1 MSKRF
6 ALSTF
11 LLLSIAV
18 LALLFSGVSFA
29 QQTDCYT
36 ILVGKEATVDGSV
49 IIAHNEDD
57 RGELLVDWY
66 IVPRLQHSQ
75 EEKLRLK
82 NGALIDQVEETYSF
96 LWLEIPGEDFAD
108 SYINEWGVVVASNQ
122 CPSKE
127 SYGDLVDGGVGYFLR
142 RILIERAKSA
152 REAVKIAGKIIEEV
166 GYYYSGRT
174 YCIADP
180 DEAWML
186 SVVQGKHWVARRVP
200 DDEVAIIPNYYT
212 IDYVDLSDTLSYLGS
227 PDIVQYAI
235 NRGWFTPGPGKEFSF
250 REAYSPSR
258 ILYGIWNIPRHLGG
272 LNLLAERKFS
282 YHEKL
287 PFSFKPK
294 KKLSLEDIMNVL
306 RYHYE
311 GTEFEMNPSYNNG
324 NPHVSTVS
332 RICSSTNRYGFVAQL
347 RSFLPREIGNV
358 LWLAPRRPC
367 VQPFIPWY
375 SGITKVPPE
384 YTRGDYRKALENHFK
399 VSQNIKLTCPE
410 HAYWVFSRFADM
422 VDSNYAS
429 MIGDV
434 KVWRDKFQN
443 KLLDEQKSF
452 ENRVLKVYKKDQG
465 KARKMLT
472 DYTCKVAQEVLKK
485 TEEKL
490 RQLRE
495 NVH

>member
-1 MSKRF
+1 MSSRSILCNF
-6 ALSTF
+6 I
-11 LLLSIAV
+11 LLSITI
-18 LALLFSGVSFA
+18 LALLFSGVSYA
-29 QQTDCYT
+29 QHTDCYT
-36 ILVGKEATVDGSV
+36 ILVGKEATMDGSV

-66 IVPRLQHSQ
+66 IVSRLQHSQ
-75 EEKLRLK
+75 GEKLRLK

-96 LWLEIPGEDFAD
+96 LWLEMPGEDFAD
-108 SYINEWGVVVASNQ
+108 SYMNEWGVVVASNQ

-127 SYGDLVDGGVGYFLR
+127 SFGDLVDGGVGYFLR
-142 RILIERAKSA
+142 RIMVERAKSA
-152 REAVKIAGKIIEEV
+152 REAVKIAGRIIEEV

-180 DEAWML
+180 NEAWML

-212 IDYVDLSDTLSYLGS
+212 IDYVDLSDTLNYLGS
-227 PDIVQYAI
+227 PDIVQYAV

-250 REAYSPSR
+250 REAYSPAR

-272 LNLLAERKFS
+272 LNLLAERKYS

-287 PFSFKPK
+287 PFSFKPE

-324 NPHVSTVS
+324 NPHVATVS
-332 RICSSTNRYGFVAQL
+332 RICASTNRYGFVAQL

-375 SGITKVPPE
+375 SGITKVPQE

-429 MIGDV
+429 MIGEV
-434 KVWRDKFQN
+434 RGWRDEFQG
-443 KLLDEQKSF
+443 KLLDEQGAF
-452 ENRVLKVYKKDQG
+452 ESKALKVYKKDRG

-472 DYTCKVAQEVLKK
+472 DYTCKVAQDVLKK

-490 RQLRE
+490 RRLRE
-495 NVH
+495 NVR